1 MLFEASVSQNSEPLP
16 YPIVLPS
23 LESDYTHLCNAQN
36 MAFPK
41 PIINSGYFSVL
52 NSLYLDKVIVSGAFI
67 QRCS

>member
-1 MLFEASVSQNSEPLP
+1 VSQNSEPLP
-16 YPIVLPS
+16 YPIVLSS

-36 MAFPK
+36 ITFPK

-52 NSLYLDKVIVSGAFI
+52 NSLHLDKVIVSGAFI